1 MAKEKLIPF
10 DIQNYLEDEK
20 DCQLYLQA
28 CVVEDSGDGK
38 LIKKALEDIARAEN
52 SKKQDQTDWKTYCRK
67 SAQTILFFSCMLET
81 WQIEKFAGVPV
92 FLR

>member
-28 CVVEDSGDGK
+28 CVGEDSGDGK

-52 SKKQDQTDWKTYCRK
+52 SKKQDQTD
-67 SAQTILFFSCMLET
+67 
-81 WQIEKFAGVPV
+81 
-92 FLR
+92 

>member
-10 DIQNYLEDEK
+10 DIKNYLEDEK

-52 SKKQDQTDWKTYCRK
+52 SKKQDQTD
-67 SAQTILFFSCMLET
+67 
-81 WQIEKFAGVPV
+81 
-92 FLR
+92 

>member
-1 MAKEKLIPF
+1 MLLPYFRTNQYMAKEKLIPF

-52 SKKQDQTDWKTYCRK
+52 SKKQDQTD
-67 SAQTILFFSCMLET
+67 
-81 WQIEKFAGVPV
+81 
-92 FLR
+92 

>member
-38 LIKKALEDIARAEN
+38 LIKKALEDIALLRTPKN
-52 SKKQDQTDWKTYCRK
+52 KIK
-67 SAQTILFFSCMLET
+67 
-81 WQIEKFAGVPV
+81 QIEKHIAESLLKQFCFFHAC
-92 FLR
+92 

>member
-1 MAKEKLIPF
+1 MLLPYFRTKQYMAKEKLIPF

-52 SKKQDQTDWKTYCRK
+52 SKKQDQTD
-67 SAQTILFFSCMLET
+67 
-81 WQIEKFAGVPV
+81 
-92 FLR
+92 

>member
-10 DIQNYLEDEK
+10 DIQNYFEDEK

-52 SKKQDQTDWKTYCRK
+52 SKKQDQTD
-67 SAQTILFFSCMLET
+67 
-81 WQIEKFAGVPV
+81 
-92 FLR
+92 